1 MSIFCPLLHGGSLGK
16 ITIPGLP
23 GGEVVRQVSTGERT
37 HGPGRELHLTS
48 TVRVAVREAIVNVLA
63 DAGLATDRPS
73 RSLMVDLIHDNL
85 GFPLAL
91 SEHAT
96 GRDQLIDVVNACA
109 KADGGM
115 QALDRAVRMLRP
127 GSPESERLHR
137 LVDEPRMHD
146 LLPDSELLWLRS
158 VLAGSTPP
166 RLGALFRRA
175 ASPAAC
181 PPGEPG
187 DAWAAFCLLTEL
199 NTPSHGLP
207 PALAFVELVAAECAQ
222 PLGDEL
228 RKWNTCQAR
237 RVQGE
242 ERLRELRVE
251 RDRGG
256 GRLRLHLVIMVEVD
270 GIDPDRHFV
279 SHWRQEDPQEWP
291 PARGGIATIRGDEL
305 EHHVDRLIVDAERAW
320 SEYREEVALEFVLPR
335 ALVNLPVHRW
345 CKEHETGDPRP
356 LFLDYPIVIRS
367 LERMFSRQWHRA
379 WRIRWEAML
388 GNPTVERV
396 YFCRPQDTA
405 ERHRLDAILSD
416 GRWLV
421 MVLAG
426 PPPTRPR
433 PGEDELATG
442 LRTGIPVLLWHPD
455 APAEVMREVVAWII
469 GSGGLGDL
477 PARTQDSR
485 RAAFSDVTVPVDL
498 RIARDLV
505 ILWDD
510 PTRLIF
516 LDDGPCL
523 PDATREDSD
532 ERGKAS

>member
-1 MSIFCPLLHGGSLGK
+1 M
-16 ITIPGLP
+16 
-23 GGEVVRQVSTGERT
+23 
-37 HGPGRELHLTS
+37 
-48 TVRVAVREAIVNVLA
+48 AVREAIVNLLA
-63 DAGLATDRPS
+63 KAGLATDRPS

-85 GFPLAL
+85 GFPLTL

-109 KADGGM
+109 RADGGM
-115 QALDRAVRMLRP
+115 RALDHSVRMLRP
-127 GSPESERLHR
+127 GSPESELLHR
-137 LVDEPRMHD
+137 LVHEPRMHD

-158 VLAGSTPP
+158 VLSGFTPP
-166 RLGALFRRA
+166 RLSALVRRS
-175 ASPAAC
+175 ASPAVC
-181 PPGEPG
+181 PAGEPG
-187 DAWAAFCLLTEL
+187 DAWEAFCSLTEL
-199 NTPSHGLP
+199 NTPAHGLP
-207 PALAFVELVAAECAQ
+207 PALAFVELIAAKCAR

-228 RKWNTCQAR
+228 REWNTWQAR

-242 ERLRELRVE
+242 GRLRELRTARTPADGCGE
-251 RDRGG
+251 
-256 GRLRLHLVIMVEVD
+256 LRLHLVIMVEVD
-270 GIDPDRHFV
+270 GIDPDRHVV

-291 PARGGIATIRGDEL
+291 PARGGMATIRGDEL
-305 EHHVDRLIVDAERAW
+305 ENHVGRLIVDAEREW

-379 WRIRWEAML
+379 WRRRWEALL
-388 GNPTVERV
+388 GNPSAERV
-396 YFCRPQDTA
+396 YYCRPQDTA

-421 MVLAG
+421 MVLAA
-426 PPPTRPR
+426 PPPERPR
-433 PGEDELATG
+433 PGGDELATG

-455 APAEVMREVVAWII
+455 ASAEVLRGAVAWLLD
-469 GSGGLGDL
+469 GGGLGDL

-485 RAAFSDVTVPVDL
+485 RAAFGEESPPADFQ
-498 RIARDLV
+498 ACRDLV

-510 PTRLIF
+510 PSRLIF
-516 LDDGPCL
+516 LDDGPYL
-523 PDATREDSD
+523 PNATREDAD
-532 ERGKAS
+532 ERGKAC

>member
-1 MSIFCPLLHGGSLGK
+1 M
-16 ITIPGLP
+16 
-23 GGEVVRQVSTGERT
+23 
-37 HGPGRELHLTS
+37 
-48 TVRVAVREAIVNVLA
+48 AVREAIVNLLA
-63 DAGLATDRPS
+63 NAGLAADRPS
-73 RSLMVDLIHDNL
+73 RSLLVELIHDNL
-85 GFPLAL
+85 GFRLTL

-109 KADGGM
+109 RADGGM
-115 QALDRAVRMLRP
+115 HALDCAVRMLRP
-127 GSPESERLHR
+127 GSPESELLHR
-137 LVDEPRMHD
+137 LVHEPRMHD

-158 VLAGSTPP
+158 VLAGVTPP
-166 RLGALFRRA
+166 WLGALVRRA
-175 ASPAAC
+175 ASPATC
-181 PPGEPG
+181 PAGEPG
-187 DAWAAFCLLTEL
+187 DAWEAFCLLTEL
-199 NTPSHGLP
+199 NTPAHGLP
-207 PALAFVELVAAECAQ
+207 PALAFIELVAAKCART
-222 PLGDEL
+222 LGDEL
-228 RKWNTCQAR
+228 REWNTRQAR

-242 ERLRELRVE
+242 ARLQELRVE
-251 RDRGG
+251 REPGG
-256 GRLRLHLVIMVEVD
+256 GGLRLHLVIMVEVD
-270 GIDPDRHFV
+270 GIDPERHVV

-291 PARGGIATIRGDEL
+291 PTRGGMTTIRGEEL

-388 GNPTVERV
+388 DNPTAERV
-396 YFCRPQDTA
+396 YYCRPQDSA

-416 GRWLV
+416 RRWLV

-426 PPPTRPR
+426 PPPARPR

-455 APAEVMREVVAWII
+455 ASPEVLREVVAWLLD
-469 GSGGLGDL
+469 GGGLGDL

-485 RAAFSDVTVPVDL
+485 RAAFREATLPVDF
-498 RIARDLV
+498 RVARDLV

-510 PTRLIF
+510 PSRLIF
-516 LDDGPCL
+516 LDDGPYL
-523 PDATREDSD
+523 PDVTREDSD

>member
-1 MSIFCPLLHGGSLGK
+1 MVNLL
-16 ITIPGLP
+16 
-23 GGEVVRQVSTGERT
+23 
-37 HGPGRELHLTS
+37 
-48 TVRVAVREAIVNVLA
+48 AN
-63 DAGLATDRPS
+63 AGFAADRPS
-73 RSLMVDLIHDNL
+73 RSLLVELIHDNL
-85 GFPLAL
+85 GFSLTL

-96 GRDQLIDVVNACA
+96 GRDQLIDIVNACA
-109 KADGGM
+109 RAEGGM
-115 QALDRAVRMLRP
+115 HALDRAVRMLRP
-127 GSPESERLHR
+127 GSPEAGLLHR
-137 LVDEPRMHD
+137 LVHEPRMHD
-146 LLPDSELLWLRS
+146 LLPDTELLWLRS
-158 VLAGSTPP
+158 VLIGFTPP
-166 RLGALFRRA
+166 RLGALVRRA
-175 ASPAAC
+175 ASPAMC
-181 PPGEPG
+181 PAGDPG
-187 DAWAAFCLLTEL
+187 DAWEAFCLLTEL
-199 NTPSHGLP
+199 NTPAHGLP
-207 PALAFVELVAAECAQ
+207 PALAFIELIAVKCARS
-222 PLGDEL
+222 LGDEL
-228 RKWNTCQAR
+228 REWNTWQAR

-242 ERLRELRVE
+242 ARLQELRAVRE
-251 RDRGG
+251 PSGSG
-256 GRLRLHLVIMVEVD
+256 LRLHLVIMVEVD
-270 GIDPDRHFV
+270 GIDPDRHVV

-291 PARGGIATIRGDEL
+291 PARGGMTTIRGDEL

-388 GNPTVERV
+388 ANPSVERV

-426 PPPTRPR
+426 PPPARPR
-433 PGEDELATG
+433 PGEDELAAG
-442 LRTGIPVLLWHPD
+442 LRTGIPVLIWHPD
-455 APAEVMREVVAWII
+455 APAEVLREVVVWLL
-469 GSGGLGDL
+469 GGGELGEL
-477 PARTQDSR
+477 PVRTQDSR
-485 RAAFSDVTVPVDL
+485 RAAFREATLPVDF

-510 PTRLIF
+510 PSRLIF
-516 LDDGPCL
+516 LDDAPYM
-523 PDATREDSD
+523 PEVTREDSN